1 MTTFV
6 EAVKNQGARTENGM
20 KARKST
26 ANACVDLFFKIGAMR
41 GKDVTKEFVAA
52 YVENKDLALRIAQWA
67 RDVRGG
73 SGERKLFRDI
83 LVLLEKT
90 DIESAKALLSKVPEI
105 GRWDDIFVFES
116 KVMKTAAYTMLGDA
130 LRAKNGLA
138 AKWTP
143 RKGAIALEIREFFGM
158 SPKFYRKSLVEMT
171 KVVESQMCAK
181 EWDEINFSHV
191 PSVAHA
197 RYKKAFGRN
206 TEKYGE
212 YVKALVK
219 GDDPKVK
226 VNAGAVYPYDV
237 LKGVINYYG
246 SANYTKDQL
255 DVVVKQWEALPNY
268 IGDANVLA
276 LVDVSGSMSCP
287 AGQSGS
293 VSCMDVAVSLG
304 LYVADK
310 NKGKFKDTFLT
321 FSGKPELLHLKGNV
335 VQKAQQ
341 MVKSNWDMNTD
352 LVKAMDKILSTAIT
366 GNVDQSE
373 MPEMLLIMSDMQF
386 DQCAKFDDSAMQMI
400 RRKFTDAGYN
410 VPQIVFW
417 NLNAKDNVPVKYDTR
432 GVAMVSGFSPA
443 VMKSVLSADMENFTP
458 EGIMLKALM
467 VPRYDM

>member
-1 MTTFV
+1 
-6 EAVKNQGARTENGM
+6 
-20 KARKST
+20 
-26 ANACVDLFFKIGAMR
+26 
-41 GKDVTKEFVAA
+41 
-52 YVENKDLALRIAQWA
+52 
-67 RDVRGG
+67 
-73 SGERKLFRDI
+73 
-83 LVLLEKT
+83 
-90 DIESAKALLSKVPEI
+90 
-105 GRWDDIFVFES
+105 
-116 KVMKTAAYTMLGDA
+116 MLGDA

-143 RKGAIALEIREFFGM
+143 RKGAIALEVREFFGM

-237 LKGVINYYG
+237 LKGVINHYR
-246 SANYTKDQL
+246 SVNYTKDEL

-287 AGQSGS
+287 AGQGGS

-341 MVKSNWDMNTD
+341 MVKSSWDMNTD
-352 LVKAMDKILSTAIT
+352 LVKAMDKILATAIA
-366 GNVDQSE
+366 GKVDQSE

-386 DQCAKFDDSAMQMI
+386 DHCAKFDDSAMQMI
-400 RRKFTDAGYN
+400 RRKFTDAGYT

-443 VMKSVLSADMENFTP
+443 IMKSVLSADMENFTP

>member
-1 MTTFV
+1 MSTFV
-6 EAVKNQGARTENGM
+6 EAVQNQTARTENGM

-41 GKDVTKEFVAA
+41 GKDVTREFVAA

-143 RKGAIALEIREFFGM
+143 RKGAIALEVREFFGM

-237 LKGVINYYG
+237 LKGVINHYR
-246 SANYTKDQL
+246 SVNYTKDEL

-287 AGQSGS
+287 AGQGGS

-352 LVKAMDKILSTAIT
+352 LVKAMDKILSTAIV
-366 GNVDQSE
+366 GAVDQSE

-386 DQCAKFDDSAMQMI
+386 DHCAKFDDSAMQMI

-443 VMKSVLSADMENFTP
+443 IMKSVLSADMENFTP